1 MAQDGTPG
9 VEVGCQRTKCPS
21 LYREEEEVLGGGAM
35 HPWAML
41 LVAQDLSVSAASQA
55 AGQLREPHLPQGL
68 LEGSPQEWQF
78 CACPLGVF
86 RDLGLSQQ
94 GLLT

>member
-1 MAQDGTPG
+1 MPEDKVPIPL
-9 VEVGCQRTKCPS
+9 QRG
-21 LYREEEEVLGGGAM
+21 RGGAGGAM

-41 LVAQDLSVSAASQA
+41 LVAQDLPVSAASQA

-94 GLLT
+94 GLLP